1 MRREQRAKTR
11 AKLDSE
17 QRDYQKAAQSDVL
30 CGPWLREIRL
40 ALQVPARELA
50 GKLGINRTEIF
61 RAEER
66 EAEKR
71 ISLAALERMAEA
83 LDCRLVY
90 AVVPKKGTLEDLW
103 LKRAWESLFGEDGEK
118 KFKEMLKREM
128 KERNRPERPPKQEKK
143 KRKARASGASCART
157 APNRNRGIR
166 SRAVTIIRDF
176 KMPGVRSC
184 APRVQHRELRLRP

>member
-1 MRREQRAKTR
+1 MRREERAQTR
-11 AKLDSE
+11 AKLDSD
-17 QRDYQKAAQSDVL
+17 QRDYQKAAQSEVIR
-30 CGPWLREIRL
+30 GPWLREIRL

-128 KERNRPERPPKQEKK
+128 KERDRPEQPPKQEKK
-143 KRKARASGASCART
+143 KRESKSKRRILRQDRPESKQGD
-157 APNRNRGIR
+157 PE
-166 SRAVTIIRDF
+166 
-176 KMPGVRSC
+176 PGRYYYS
-184 APRVQHRELRLRP
+184 